1 MEKQRP
7 IPRELAEENKKIRM
21 LKFMVELVI
30 SLMCQSDMPRE
41 EALRRVAEVR
51 RFALTLFP
59 GKEVAF
65 ELIYAPRFKRVI
77 REIYGFH

>member
-21 LKFMVELVI
+21 LKFMVELAI

-41 EALRRVAEVR
+41 EALRHVAEVR
-51 RFALTLFP
+51 RFALRLFP

>member
-1 MEKQRP
+1 MEKQKP
-7 IPRELAEENKKIRM
+7 TPEEVAAENKKIRM
-21 LKFMVELVI
+21 LRFMVELTI

-41 EALRRVAEVR
+41 EALRHVHKVR
-51 RFALTLFP
+51 RLALRLFP

-65 ELIYAPRFKRVI
+65 ELIYAPRLKRVI